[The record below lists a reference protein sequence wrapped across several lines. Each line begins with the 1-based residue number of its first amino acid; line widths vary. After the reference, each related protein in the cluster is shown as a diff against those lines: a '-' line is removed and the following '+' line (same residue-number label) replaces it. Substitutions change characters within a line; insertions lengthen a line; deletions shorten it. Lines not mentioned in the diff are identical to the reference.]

1 MTRFRS
7 SAIYLD
13 GYGSRIRKVS
23 RCRPT
28 VSNETILATKQ
39 EFFLYKSRP
48 RINHNWHCTFRFLI
62 NNAPLNVYFILHY
75 HLFFRKECLYFGE
88 YDIRKFLFVFWL
100 RNRPSMEGGSSKM
113 CTVVYSGT
121 VVSLVMCTYT
131 LTLSLFKFLSC
142 GVLFYL

>member
-1 MTRFRS
+1 MS
-7 SAIYLD
+7 LGEYCSKIW
-13 GYGSRIRKVS
+13 KVN

-39 EFFLYKSRP
+39 EFFIYKSRP

-62 NNAPLNVYFILHY
+62 NNAPMNVYFILHC
-75 HLFFRKECLYFGE
+75 HLFFRKEFFFFECLYFGE

-121 VVSLVMCTYT
+121 VVSRVMCTYT
-131 LTLSLFKFLSC
+131 LTLSLLKFLSC
-142 GVLFYL
+142 GVFFYL